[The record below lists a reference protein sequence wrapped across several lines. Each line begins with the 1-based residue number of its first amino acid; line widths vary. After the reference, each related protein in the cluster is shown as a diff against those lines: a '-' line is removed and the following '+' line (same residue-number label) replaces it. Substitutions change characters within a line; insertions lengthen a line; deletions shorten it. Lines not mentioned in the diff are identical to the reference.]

1 MRFQLAVGV
10 AALAMTAAGAA
21 NAAMV
26 VEIKDAVARVTVIP
40 ENRPDVQVRMLT
52 QNGALP
58 IEVRDRGD
66 RVVVDGGLR
75 RRIRNCHG
83 SHWNLDFG
91 GGRQAQGSAGMSV
104 EVRGV
109 GRVGWNAMPQIVI
122 HTPMDVRVDAGGA
135 VFGSI
140 GRSNSVALDNAG
152 CGDWTVANTRG
163 KLDIDVAGSGDT
175 RAGTAGSLK
184 VSIAGSGDVNTQA
197 VSGPMRVDI
206 AGSGDVSAAS
216 INGRL
221 DVNIAGSGDVAVPAG
236 RASDVD
242 VDIAGSGD
250 VDFGGSSQNLSV
262 NVMGSGDVK
271 VAQVSGQIS
280 RHIMGS
286 GSVYVAG
293 QEIKPRR
300 HHDDDDDGDDQ

>member
-1 MRFQLAVGV
+1 MRVQLALGA
-10 AALAMTAAGAA
+10 AALAIAAAGAA
-21 NAAMV
+21 DAASV

-40 ENRPDVQVRMLT
+40 ENRRDVQVQMVT
-52 QNGALP
+52 QNAALP
-58 IEVRDRGD
+58 FEMRQRGD
-66 RVVVDGGLR
+66 RLIIDGNLR

-83 SHWNLDFG
+83 ARWDLDFG
-91 GGRQAQGSAGMSV
+91 NGRTSQGSAGMSV

-122 HTPMDVRVDAGGA
+122 RTPLDVRVDAGGA
-135 VFGSI
+135 VFGAI

-152 CGDWTVANTRG
+152 CGDWTIANTRG
-163 KLDIDVAGSGDT
+163 MLDVDVAGSGDT
-175 RAGTAGSLK
+175 RAGSAGSLN
-184 VSIAGSGDVNTQA
+184 VSIAGSGDVTA
-197 VSGPMRVDI
+197 ATVAGPARIDI
-206 AGSGDVSAAS
+206 AGSGDVRMAS

-221 DVNIAGSGDVAVPAG
+221 DVNVAGSGDIKVPAG
-236 RASDVD
+236 RAPAVD

-250 VDFGGSSQNLSV
+250 VDFGGTAQNLSV

-271 VAQVSGQIS
+271 VAQVTGQIS

-286 GSVYVAG
+286 GSVIVAG

-300 HHDDDDDGDDQ
+300 HHDGDEDDQ